1 MIENLKPI
9 LRILICPLDWGLG
22 HASRCIPIIEQLLL
36 QQHEVVIGAT
46 GAPLLLLRKE
56 FPTLSY
62 VDFPGF
68 SIRYSKQFLW
78 LKIGVQLPRIIFE
91 SIREHRQLRKICSEH
106 KIDVVISDNRFACW
120 NPAITSIFISH
131 QLFIRAPF
139 FEGIIRAVNFWCMKH
154 YQRIWI
160 PDVAGEKNFSGHLA
174 HGKNLP
180 SHAEYIGILSRFKSK
195 NNLPVSNFTYDVCI
209 LLSGPEPQRT
219 LLEDILVAQIR
230 DLNLRAMV
238 VRGIPGEPKKLENTA
253 PVFFENHLAT
263 KDLQEVIE
271 SSKIVV
277 CRSGYSSIM
286 DLARMGKKAIFIPTP
301 GQTEQEYLADYF
313 MHQKVCFMQHQTK
326 INLADAIAE
335 SVSYSGFEVNS
346 TELILRL

>member
-1 MIENLKPI
+1 MKPT

-36 QQHEVVIGAT
+36 QQHEVVIGAA

-120 NPAITSIFISH
+120 NPAIKSIFISH

-139 FEGIIRAVNFWCMKH
+139 FEGIIRTVNFWCMKH

-160 PDVAGEKNFSGHLA
+160 PDLAGEKNFSGQLA
-174 HGKNLP
+174 HGKNIP
-180 SHAEYIGILSRFKSK
+180 SNAEYIGLLSRFKSEK
-195 NNLPVSNFTYDVCI
+195 NKQVSNFTYDVCI

-219 LLEDILVAQIR
+219 LLEDLLVTQIR
-230 DLNLRAMV
+230 DLNLRTIV
-238 VRGIPGEPKKLENTA
+238 VRGIPGENKKLENTA
-253 PVFFENHLAT
+253 TIIFENHLAS
-263 KDLQEVIE
+263 KDLQQAIE

-286 DLARMGKKAIFIPTP
+286 DLARLGKKAIFIPTP
-301 GQTEQEYLADYF
+301 GQTEQEYLAEYF
-313 MHQKVCFMQHQTK
+313 MHQKVCFMQHQAK
-326 INLADAIAE
+326 INLAEAIAE
-335 SVSYSGFEVNS
+335 SVNYRGFERNES
-346 TELILRL
+346 ALNLLL

>member
-1 MIENLKPI
+1 MKPT

-22 HASRCIPIIEQLLL
+22 HASRCIPIIEHLLQ
-36 QQHEVVIGAT
+36 QQHEVIIGAA

-120 NPAITSIFISH
+120 NPAIKSIFISH

-160 PDVAGEKNFSGHLA
+160 PDLAGEKNFSGQLA
-174 HGKNLP
+174 HGKNIP
-180 SHAEYIGILSRFKSK
+180 SNAEYIGLLSRFKSEK
-195 NNLPVSNFTYDVCI
+195 NKQVSNFTYDVCI
-209 LLSGPEPQRT
+209 LLSGLEPQRT
-219 LLEDILVAQIR
+219 LLEDLLVTQIR
-230 DLNLRAMV
+230 DLNLRTIV
-238 VRGIPGEPKKLENTA
+238 VRGMLGENKKFENTA
-253 PVFFENHLAT
+253 TVFFENHLAS
-263 KDLQEVIE
+263 KDLQQVIE
-271 SSKIVV
+271 SSKLVV

-286 DLARMGKKAIFIPTP
+286 DLARLGKKAIFIPTP
-301 GQTEQEYLADYF
+301 GQTEQEYLAEYF
-313 MHQKVCFMQHQTK
+313 MHQKVCFMQHQAK
-326 INLADAIAE
+326 INLAEAIAE
-335 SVSYSGFEVNS
+335 SVNYSGFERHESALN
-346 TELILRL
+346 LLL